1 MRGLIGLVALG
12 VVVGQLGAFAGTGD
26 PVRESPFP
34 TGGTMEIRGQEVKPG
49 ILRLEMGIVPLTG
62 GIHVLGGVKV
72 FAEPSHTLLF
82 AAVDPEKLGAGGL
95 AAVMADHP
103 AARMEGDLGAELSP
117 AVTTRMV
124 STTDTRIRIEYILV
138 GTDGTRVSHTVRD
151 VAVGN
156 LSRFAFKTGPRFGAP
171 GDAVITS
178 LFPAPPGQASVDCPN
193 ERVTI
198 CCLDS
203 PCSTACGDARCPKAK
218 GEAQ

>member
-1 MRGLIGLVALG
+1 MRVFIGLVALG
-12 VVVGQLGAFAGTGD
+12 VVVGQMEGAG
-26 PVRESPFP
+26 
-34 TGGTMEIRGQEVKPG
+34 TGGTMEVRGQDVKPG

-82 AAVDPEKLGAGGL
+82 AAVDPERLGAAGL
-95 AAVMADHP
+95 AAVIADHP

-117 AVTTRMV
+117 AVTIRMV
-124 STTDTRIRIEYILV
+124 STADTRIRIEYILV

-151 VAVGN
+151 VAVGS

-171 GDAVITS
+171 GDAVITG
-178 LFPAPPGQASVDCPN
+178 LFPAPPGQASVDCPS

-198 CCLDS
+198 CGLDS
-203 PCSTACGDARCPKAK
+203 PCWIACGDARCPKVK